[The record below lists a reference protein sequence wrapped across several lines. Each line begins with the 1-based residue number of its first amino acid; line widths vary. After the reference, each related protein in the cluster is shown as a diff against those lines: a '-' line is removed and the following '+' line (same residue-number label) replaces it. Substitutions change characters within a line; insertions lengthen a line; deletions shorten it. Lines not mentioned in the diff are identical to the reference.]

1 MRLGVRLKLFLVSIG
16 LILVSVF
23 VADAYLTRAME
34 RQVTEDVRAD
44 LFVRADL
51 VTREAAALAAPKTD
65 LATWDA
71 LADTLGKAAEARVTF
86 IASDGAV
93 LGDSEIE
100 LGAIGAMDNH
110 GGRPEV
116 ARALAGGRGEDA
128 RMSTTVRARLLYVAV
143 PVKGGGAAAVAR
155 VAKPLNQ
162 VEEAV
167 AHTRS
172 AIAYASVLAFGV
184 AVLLASI
191 AAQRLS
197 RALRELTT
205 AAKRMTAGDLDV
217 RTRIESGD
225 EVGDLAHALDQL
237 AQSLS
242 QTLATLRD
250 ERDLQVRILEGMQEG
265 VLVLDG
271 DDRVVLINGALRAM
285 LLVRPD
291 ARGKL
296 LLEAFRHAPL
306 EDLLDQAH
314 KATGVTQGEIELEG
328 LTPRRLLVHASPLAG
343 EAGGLL
349 AVFVDVTDL
358 RRLESMRRDFVANV
372 SHELRTPVA
381 ALLSATETLRAG
393 AVSDPPA
400 ANKFLDIVERNARR
414 LQNLIEDL
422 LELSKLD
429 AQKYR
434 PKKEKIDLTQLFAL
448 VTGPLRERA
457 ERKSVRLVTKVGAK
471 PPPLEADARALEQ
484 VLVNLVDNAVKY
496 CPSGAMVTVGAEH
509 HGDGVRLSVAD
520 TGPGIEAKHLPRIFE
535 RFYRVDAGRS
545 RELGGTGLGLSIVKH
560 LVEAMGGEVGVVS
573 TVGRGSTF
581 TVDLPS

>member
-1 MRLGVRLKLFLVSIG
+1 MRLGIRLKLFLVSIG
-16 LILVSVF
+16 LIIASVF
-23 VADAYLTRAME
+23 VADAYLTRAIE
-34 RQVTEDVRAD
+34 RQVTEEVRAD
-44 LFVRADL
+44 LFVRAAL
-51 VTREAAALAAPKTD
+51 VAREAERETAARTD
-65 LATWDA
+65 FATWDA
-71 LADTLGKAAEARVTF
+71 LADALGKAADARVTL
-86 IASDGAV
+86 ISSDGTV
-93 LGDSEIE
+93 LGDSEIDLATLATIE
-100 LGAIGAMDNH
+100 NH
-110 GGRPEV
+110 AARPEV
-116 ARALAGGRGEDA
+116 ARALAGTRGEDA
-128 RMSTTVRARLLYVAV
+128 RLSATVGVRLLYVAV
-143 PVKGGGAAAVAR
+143 PVTGGGAVAIAR
-155 VAKPLNQ
+155 VAKPLHQ
-162 VEEAV
+162 VEDAI

-172 AIAYASVLAFGV
+172 AIAYASLLALGIA
-184 AVLLASI
+184 AVLSSI

-205 AAKRMTAGDLDV
+205 LAKRMTAGDLDV
-217 RTRIESGD
+217 RTRIDSGD

-271 DDRVVLINGALRAM
+271 DDRVVLVNGALRAM
-285 LLVRPD
+285 LLVGPD

-296 LLEAFRHAPL
+296 LLEAFRHAAL
-306 EDLLDQAH
+306 EDLLERAH
-314 KATGVTQGEIELEG
+314 KASGVTQGEIELEG

-349 AVFVDVTDL
+349 AVFVEVTDL

-381 ALLSATETLRAG
+381 ALLSATETLRGG
-393 AVSDPPA
+393 ALSDPPA
-400 ANKFLDIVERNARR
+400 AHKFLDIVERNARR

-429 AQKYR
+429 AQKYKPR
-434 PKKEKIDLTQLFAL
+434 KEKIDVAQLFAL

-457 ERKSVRLVTKVGAK
+457 EKKSVRLVTRVLEKT
-471 PPPLEADARALEQ
+471 PPLEGDARALEQ

-496 CPSGAMVTVGAEH
+496 CPTGATVTLRAEG

-520 TGPGIEAKHLPRIFE
+520 TGPGIDAKHLPRLFE

-581 TVDLPS
+581 TVDLP